1 MFDWTLVSVAGTL
14 VFTILT
20 AVWSLAWWLARQFA
34 AVKDAILE
42 KLEYH
47 ERHDDIR
54 FDALTKDLWEIR
66 VRNASVDNANR
77 GRVNAD

>member
-20 AVWSLAWWLARQFA
+20 AVWSLAWWLARQFSL
-34 AVKDAILE
+34 VKDAILE

-66 VRNASVDNANR
+66 VRNASVDNMNR
-77 GRVNAD
+77 GKVNAD

>member
-34 AVKDAILE
+34 LVKDAILE

-77 GRVNAD
+77 GKVNAD